1 MDGSTNSRYYGLDNR
16 IMSYGIFAYVYDELM
31 DDTLFVKWLEYT
43 EKFIPDPNTSIL
55 ELGCGNGQLGILLK
69 EKGYDIAGL
78 DLSAEMLS
86 LAKQRQ
92 EAAGV
97 EFPLFHVDM
106 RDLSSFGIYDAII
119 SYCDTL
125 CYLET
130 QTDLE
135 TVFEQAYV
143 HLETDGVFL
152 FDVFTTEHI
161 ASLDGYSYHDELPR
175 IVFTWD
181 SFSGDVPHSIEHEL
195 SFFVEQE
202 TGQYER
208 YEELHKERTYPIE
221 TYLEMLRK
229 AGFSNI
235 EVVADFNQ
243 DITGDNARWF
253 FKAQKS
259 KK

>member
-1 MDGSTNSRYYGLDNR
+1 MTYE
-16 IMSYGIFAYVYDELM
+16 IFAHVYDELM
-31 DDTLFVKWLEYT
+31 DDALFLKWLAYT
-43 EKFIPDPNTSIL
+43 EKHVPNSKASIL

-106 RDLSSFGIYDAII
+106 RDLSSFGKYDAII
-119 SYCDTL
+119 SFCDTL
-125 CYLET
+125 CYLKTPE
-130 QTDLE
+130 DLM
-135 TVFEQAYV
+135 TVFEQAYA
-143 HLETDGVFL
+143 HLESDGVFL

-161 ASLDGYSYHDELPR
+161 AELDGYSYHDELPG

-181 SFSGDVPHSIEHEL
+181 SFSGEEPHSIEHEL

-202 TGQYER
+202 SGQYER
-208 YEELHKERTYPIE
+208 QEELHQERTYPIE
-221 TYLEMLRK
+221 MYLELLKK
-229 AGFSNI
+229 AGFSNV
-235 EVVADFNQ
+235 EMVADFDQ
-243 DITGDNARWF
+243 EITGDNTRWF
-253 FKAQKS
+253 FKAQK
-259 KK
+259 

>member
-1 MDGSTNSRYYGLDNR
+1 MDRSTKCRHYKLGNR
-16 IMSYGIFAYVYDELM
+16 VMTYGIFAQVYDELM

-43 EKFIPDPNTSIL
+43 EKFIPDRDTSIL

-69 EKGYDIAGL
+69 EKGYDISGL

-92 EAAGV
+92 ETAGF

-106 RDLSSFGIYDAII
+106 RDLSSFGLYDAII
-119 SYCDTL
+119 SFCDTL

-130 QTDLE
+130 QEDLT
-135 TVFEQAYV
+135 TVFEQVYM
-143 HLETDGVFL
+143 HLETGGIFL

-161 ASLDGYSYHDELPR
+161 ASLDGYSYHDELPGV
-175 IVFTWD
+175 VFTWD
-181 SFSGDVPHSIEHEL
+181 SFLGEVKHSIEHEL

-221 TYLEMLRK
+221 AYLEMLRK

-243 DITGDNARWF
+243 EVTGDNARWF